1 MREAEVLL
9 NSAGWNSIVMGAG
22 YQGSIASRI
31 SRLAGILEVPT
42 PPDEKIMIPTTR
54 MLVDFCAL
62 LDSKELRGEIL
73 EGTKQLLLDYLGVAM
88 AGSRTESARAVCRML
103 ASSAPP
109 GPSTVIG
116 TALQISPEY
125 AALANGTAAH
135 SIELDDTHQAGSIHL
150 GVVMFSTAI
159 ALSQSLPDCKVDEFV
174 SAVVA
179 GYEVAAR
186 LAIALE
192 PRSHYELGFHPTA
205 TCGVFGATITAAK
218 LLRLDKDQMLAAV
231 GIAGSMAAGSLEFL
245 AHGTWTKRLHP
256 GLAAQNGILAAR
268 LAASGFRG
276 PSTILEG
283 RDGFLS
289 AYSRNSKP
297 ELVTHNLGQDFAIL
311 HTSVKP
317 HACCRYMQAPIDGLI
332 ELATTHDIRPE
343 QVERVE
349 VAVLEAGWPL
359 VCEPRQR
366 KYSPINVVD
375 AQFSMPFG
383 AAVAL
388 MYRKAGLDEFA
399 EENFRSPEISRLM
412 GKVVLTKDIRIE
424 KNFPEEWPARVAVHL
439 TNGERFEKYVRFPK
453 GDPENPLGWP
463 ELSAKFSSLATR
475 VISAARSQR
484 IVQSVREMD
493 SSAALGDIW
502 TLTAVPASARSK
514 ATN

>member
-1 MREAEVLL
+1 MSL
-9 NSAGWNSIVMGAG
+9 
-22 YQGSIASRI
+22 
-31 SRLAGILEVPT
+31 
-42 PPDEKIMIPTTR
+42 TTH
-54 MLVDFCAL
+54 MLVVFCTYFQL
-62 LDSKELRGEIL
+62 KERYGEIL
-73 EGTKQLLLDYLGVAM
+73 ERTKQLLLDYLGVAI

-103 ASSAPP
+103 AGSAPP
-109 GPSTVIG
+109 GPSTVMG
-116 TALQISPEY
+116 TPLQISPEY

-159 ALSQSLPDCKVDEFV
+159 ALSQSLPDREVDEFV

-186 LAIALE
+186 LAMALQ
-192 PRSHYELGFHPTA
+192 PKSHYELGFHPTA
-205 TCGVFGATITAAK
+205 TCGVFGATVTAAK
-218 LLRLDKDQMLAAV
+218 LLRLSEDQMRSAV

-289 AYSRNSKP
+289 AYSRGSRP
-297 ELVTHNLGQDFAIL
+297 ELVTQDLGRDFVIL

-332 ELATTHDIRPE
+332 ELATTHDVHPE
-343 QVERVE
+343 QVDRVE

-366 KYSPINVVD
+366 KYSPINIVD

-388 MYRKAGLDEFA
+388 TYRQAGLDQFT
-399 EENFRSPEISRLM
+399 EENFRSPQICSLMSR
-412 GKVVLTKDIRIE
+412 VVLTKDARIE
-424 KNFPEEWPARVAVHL
+424 ENFPAEWPARVEVHL

-463 ELSAKFSSLATR
+463 ELSAKFSSLATS
-475 VISAARSQR
+475 VIPAEKSEQIIRF
-484 IVQSVREMD
+484 VREMD
-493 SSAALGDIW
+493 SSSALSNIW
-502 TLTAVPASARSK
+502 NLAAVPASARSK
-514 ATN
+514 ATY

>member
-1 MREAEVLL
+1 MTPITHMLVAFCAYLNLKGRGGEVLE
-9 NSAGWNSIVMGAG
+9 
-22 YQGSIASRI
+22 R
-31 SRLAGILEVPT
+31 
-42 PPDEKIMIPTTR
+42 
-54 MLVDFCAL
+54 
-62 LDSKELRGEIL
+62 
-73 EGTKQLLLDYLGVAM
+73 TKQLLLDYLGVAM
-88 AGSRTESARAVCRML
+88 AGSRTESSRAVCRML
-103 ASSAPP
+103 AGSAPT

-116 TALQISPEY
+116 TALQISPEH
-125 AALANGTAAH
+125 AALANGTSAH

-159 ALSQSLPDCKVDEFV
+159 ALSQSQPDCEVDEFV

-186 LAIALE
+186 LAMALQ
-192 PRSHYELGFHPTA
+192 PKYHYELGFHPTS
-205 TCGVFGATITAAK
+205 TCGVFGATVTAAK
-218 LLRLDKDQMLAAV
+218 LLHLSTDEMLSAL

-245 AHGTWTKRLHP
+245 THGTWTKRLHP

-283 RDGFLS
+283 RFLS
-289 AYSRNSKP
+289 AYSRNPKP
-297 ELVTHNLGQDFAIL
+297 ELVLQDLGKDFAIL

-332 ELATTHDIRPE
+332 ELATAHDIHPE
-343 QVERVE
+343 QVDRVE

-366 KYSPINVVD
+366 KYSPINIVD

-388 MYRKAGLDEFA
+388 FCRKAGLDQFT
-399 EENFRSPEISRLM
+399 EENFRSPQICNLM
-412 GKVVLTKDIRIE
+412 SKVVLTKDARIE
-424 KNFPEEWPARVAVHL
+424 ENFPAEWPARVEVQL
-439 TNGERFEKYVRFPK
+439 TNGERFEKYVRVPK
-453 GDPENPLGWP
+453 GDPENPLSWA
-463 ELSAKFSSLATR
+463 ELSAKFSSLAGR
-475 VISAARSQR
+475 VISEEASEQ
-484 IVQSVREMD
+484 IVNSVKGTSA
-493 SSAALGDIW
+493 SSNLSDIW
-502 TLTAVPASARSK
+502 KLTAVPAPARRK

>member
-1 MREAEVLL
+1 
-9 NSAGWNSIVMGAG
+9 
-22 YQGSIASRI
+22 
-31 SRLAGILEVPT
+31 
-42 PPDEKIMIPTTR
+42 
-54 MLVDFCAL
+54 MLVGFCAC
-62 LDSKELRGEIL
+62 LDLKEGDAEIH
-73 EGTKQLLLDYLGVAM
+73 ERARQLLLDYLGVAI
-88 AGSRTESARAVCRML
+88 AGSRTESAKAVCRML
-103 ASSAPP
+103 AASAPP

-116 TALQISPEY
+116 TGLQISPEY

-159 ALSQSLPDCKVDEFV
+159 SLSQSQPDTDVGQFV

-186 LAIALE
+186 LAMALQ
-192 PRSHYELGFHPTA
+192 PKHHYELGFHPTA
-205 TCGVFGATITAAK
+205 TCGVFGATVTAAK
-218 LLRLDKDQMLAAV
+218 LLRLSEEQMLSAG

-245 AHGTWTKRLHP
+245 ANGTWTKRLHP
-256 GLAAQNGILAAR
+256 GLAAQNGILAAK
-268 LAASGFRG
+268 LAAAGFRG
-276 PSTILEG
+276 PSTIIEG

-297 ELVTHNLGQDFAIL
+297 ELVTQNLGRDFAIL

-317 HACCRYMQAPIDGLI
+317 HACCRYMQAPIDVLI
-332 ELATTHDIRPE
+332 ELATTHDIHPE

-366 KYSPINVVD
+366 KYSPINIVD

-388 MYRKAGLDEFA
+388 MYRKAGLDQFT
-399 EENFRSPEISRLM
+399 EENFRSPEICSVM
-412 GKVVLTKDIRIE
+412 SKVVLTKDTRIE
-424 KNFPEEWPARVAVHL
+424 ENFPAEWPARVEVQL
-439 TNGERFEKYVRFPK
+439 KNGTRLEKYIRFPK
-453 GDPENPLGWP
+453 GDPENPLSWP
-463 ELSAKFSSLATR
+463 ELTAKFSSLATH
-475 VISAARSQR
+475 VIPEDRCSQ
-484 IVQSVREMD
+484 IIDSVGALGP
-493 SSAALGDIW
+493 SSVLGDIW
-502 TLTAVPASARSK
+502 SLTAVPAAARSK